1 MESKRVV
8 VTGLGAITPI
18 GNTVKDFWEG
28 LVNGKN
34 GAGEITRFDSALYKT
49 HFACEVKGYNPD
61 DFFDKKTARKY
72 DLFAQ
77 FDIVAADEAIADSGI
92 TPENTDFDEVGVL
105 LTSGIGGVNH
115 FFNEMKEFF
124 LNGDGTPRF
133 SPFLITKF
141 IANMPGG
148 VISIKYGFRG
158 PNFATVSACASSAH
172 AVMEAFDYIRYGKC
186 DVVVAGGAGAAIG
199 ECGIGGFNSM
209 KALSTRNDDF
219 MTASRPFDLNRDG
232 FVMGEGAGSLV
243 LEEYEHAMARGAKI
257 YAEIVGGGAS
267 ADAYHITAPHPEGK
281 GGILS
286 MQRALKDAGIAPEA
300 IDHINTHGTSTPA
313 GDLAEPIAIKEVFG
327 EHAYNISINSTKSMT
342 GHLLGG
348 AGAVEAIACVLAL
361 KNGIVPPTIN
371 HFDDDPQIDNR
382 LDFTF
387 HKARQ
392 RDINY
397 ALSNSFGFGGQNA
410 TLIFK
415 KFQS

>member
-8 VTGLGAITPI
+8 ITGLGAITPI
-18 GNTVKDFWEG
+18 GNTIKEFWDG
-28 LVNGKN
+28 LVQGKN
-34 GAGEITRFDSALYKT
+34 GAGEITRFDSTLFKT

-92 TPENTDFDEVGVL
+92 TPENTDFDDVGVL
-105 LTSGIGGVNH
+105 ITSGIGGVNH
-115 FFNEMKEFF
+115 FYNEVSEYAQT
-124 LNGDGTPRF
+124 DGTPRF
-133 SPFLITKF
+133 GPFLITKM
-141 IANMPGG
+141 IVNMPAG
-148 VISIKYGFRG
+148 VVSIKYGFRG
-158 PNFATVSACASSAH
+158 PNYSTVSACASSAH
-172 AVMEAFDYIRYGKC
+172 SVIDAFDYIRYGKST
-186 DVVVAGGAGAAIG
+186 VVIAGGAGAAIG
-199 ECGIGGFNSM
+199 VCGIGGFNAM
-209 KALSTRNDDF
+209 HALSTRNDDPL
-219 MTASRPFDLNRDG
+219 TASRPFDLNRDG
-232 FVMGEGAGSLV
+232 FVMGEGAGCLV
-243 LEEYEHAMARGAKI
+243 LEEYEHAIARGAKI
-257 YAEIVGGGAS
+257 YAEVVGGGAS

-286 MQRALKDAGIAPEA
+286 MQRALKDAGLSPEA

-327 EHAYNISINSTKSMT
+327 EHAYNISLNSTKSMT

-361 KNGIVPPTIN
+361 KNGIIPPTIN

-387 HKARQ
+387 NKAKK
-392 RDINY
+392 RDIHF
-397 ALSNSFGFGGQNA
+397 AMSNSFGFGGQNA

-415 KFQS
+415 KFE

>member
-18 GNTVKDFWEG
+18 GNTVKEFWEG

-34 GAGEITRFDSALYKT
+34 GACEITRFDSALYKT

-124 LNGDGTPRF
+124 VNGDDTPRF

-141 IANMPGG
+141 IANMPSG
-148 VISIKYGFRG
+148 VISIKYGFCG

-172 AVMEAFDYIRYGKC
+172 AIMEAFNYIRYGKC
-186 DVVVAGGAGAAIG
+186 DVVIAGGAGAAIG

-209 KALSTRNDDF
+209 HALSTRNDDF

-243 LEEYEHAMARGAKI
+243 LEEYEHAKARGAKI

-286 MQRALKDAGIAPEA
+286 MRRALKDAEIAPEV

-327 EHAYNISINSTKSMT
+327 DHAFNISLNSTKSMT

-361 KNGIVPPTIN
+361 KNGIIPPTIN
-371 HFDDDPQIDNR
+371 HFDDDPQIDSR

-387 HKARQ
+387 HKALK

-415 KFQS
+415 KI

>member
-18 GNTVKDFWEG
+18 GNTVKEFWDG
-28 LVNGKN
+28 LINGKN
-34 GAGEITRFDSALYKT
+34 GAGDITRFDSALFKT

-61 DFFDKKTARKY
+61 DYFDKKTARKY

-77 FDIVAADEAIADSGI
+77 FDIIAADEAIADSGI
-92 TPENTDFDEVGVL
+92 SPENTDFDDVGVM

-115 FFNEMKEFF
+115 FYNEVMEYSQTD
-124 LNGDGTPRF
+124 LTPRF
-133 SPFLITKF
+133 SPFLITKM

-158 PNFATVSACASSAH
+158 PNYATVSACASSSH
-172 AVMEAFDYIRYGKC
+172 AIIDAFNYIRYGKSKTC
-186 DVVVAGGAGAAIG
+186 VVGGAGAAIG
-199 ECGIGGFNSM
+199 VCGIGGFNAM
-209 KALSTRNDDF
+209 HALSTRNDDP

-243 LEEYEHAMARGAKI
+243 LEEYEHAKARGAKI

-286 MQRALKDAGIAPEA
+286 MKRALDDAGIAPEA

-313 GDLAEPIAIKEVFG
+313 GDLAEPLAIKEVFG

-348 AGAVEAIACVLAL
+348 AGAIEAIATVLAL
-361 KNGIVPPTIN
+361 KEGIVPPTIN
-371 HFDDDPQIDNR
+371 HFDDDPQIDSR

-387 HKARQ
+387 NQARK
-392 RDINY
+392 RDIHY
-397 ALSNSFGFGGQNA
+397 GLSNSFGFGGQNA

-415 KFQS
+415 KFEE

>member
-18 GNTVKDFWEG
+18 GNTVKVFWEG
-28 LVNGKN
+28 LVKGKN
-34 GAGEITRFDSALYKT
+34 GAGEITRFDSTLYKT

-92 TPENTDFDEVGVL
+92 SPENTDFDNVGVL

-115 FFNEMKEFF
+115 FFNELKEFF
-124 LNGDGTPRF
+124 QGDGTPRF
-133 SPFLITKF
+133 SPFLITKM

-148 VISIKYGFRG
+148 VISIKYGFCG

-172 AVMEAFDYIRYGKC
+172 AITEAFNYIRYGKC
-186 DVVVAGGAGAAIG
+186 DVVIAGGAGAAIG

-209 KALSTRNDDF
+209 KALSTRNDDY

-232 FVMGEGAGSLV
+232 FVMGEGAGCLV
-243 LEEYEHAMARGAKI
+243 LEEYGHAKARGAKI
-257 YAEIVGGGAS
+257 YAELVGCGAS
-267 ADAYHITAPHPEGK
+267 ADAYHITAPHPKGK
-281 GGILS
+281 GGALS
-286 MQRALKDAGIAPEA
+286 MQRALKDAEIAPET

-313 GDLAEPIAIKEVFG
+313 GDLAEPIAIKDVFG

-348 AGAVEAIACVLAL
+348 AGAIEAIACVLAL
-361 KNGIVPPTIN
+361 KHGIIPPTIN

-387 HKARQ
+387 NQARK
-392 RDINY
+392 RDIHY

-415 KFQS
+415 KFES

>member
-28 LVNGKN
+28 LINGKN
-34 GAGEITRFDSALYKT
+34 GAGNITRFDSTLYKT

-92 TPENTDFDEVGVL
+92 NPENTDFDDVGVM

-115 FFNEMKEFF
+115 FFQEMMEYAE
-124 LNGDGTPRF
+124 GDHTPRF
-133 SPFLITKF
+133 SPFLITK
-141 IANMPGG
+141 IIVNMPAG
-148 VISIKYGFRG
+148 VVAIKYGFHG
-158 PNFATVSACASSAH
+158 PNYATVSACASSAH
-172 AVMEAFDYIRYGKC
+172 SIIDAFNYIRFGKSK
-186 DVVVAGGAGAAIG
+186 VMIAGGAGAAIG
-199 ECGIGGFNSM
+199 QCGIGGFNSM
-209 KALSTRNDDF
+209 HALSTRNDDPL
-219 MTASRPFDLNRDG
+219 TASRPFDLNRDG

-243 LEEYEHAMARGAKI
+243 LEEYEHAKARGAKI

-267 ADAYHITAPHPEGK
+267 ADAYHITAPHPEGLGEK
-281 GGILS
+281 LC
-286 MQRALKDAGIAPEA
+286 MQRALQDAELQPEA
-300 IDHINTHGTSTPA
+300 IDHINTHGTSTPM
-313 GDLAEPIAIKEVFG
+313 GDVAEPLAIKSVFG

-348 AGAVEAIACVLAL
+348 AGAVEAIATILAL
-361 KNGIVPPTIN
+361 KEGIIPPTIN
-371 HFDDDPQIDNR
+371 HFDDDPQIDSR

-387 HKARQ
+387 NKARR
-392 RDINY
+392 RDIHF

-410 TLIFK
+410 TVVFK
-415 KFQS
+415 KFEE

>member
-8 VTGLGAITPI
+8 ITGLGAITPI

-34 GAGEITRFDSALYKT
+34 GACEITRFDSTLYKT

-92 TPENTDFDEVGVL
+92 TPENTDFDNVGVL

-124 LNGDGTPRF
+124 QGDGTPRF
-133 SPFLITKF
+133 SPFLITKM

-148 VISIKYGFRG
+148 VISIKYGFCG

-172 AVMEAFDYIRYGKC
+172 AIMEAFNYIRYGKC
-186 DVVVAGGAGAAIG
+186 DVVIAGGAGAAIG

-209 KALSTRNDDF
+209 HALSTRNDDF

-232 FVMGEGAGSLV
+232 FVMGEGAGSIV
-243 LEEYEHAMARGAKI
+243 LEEYEHAKARGAKI
-257 YAEIVGGGAS
+257 YAELVGGGAS

-286 MQRALKDAGIAPEA
+286 MRRALKDAEITPDA

-348 AGAVEAIACVLAL
+348 AGAVEAIASILAL
-361 KNGIVPPTIN
+361 KNGIIPPTIN
-371 HFDDDPQIDNR
+371 HFDDDPQIDSR

-387 HKARQ
+387 NKACK
-392 RDINY
+392 RDIHY

-415 KFQS
+415 KFES

>member
-8 VTGLGAITPI
+8 ITGLGAITPV

-34 GAGEITRFDSALYKT
+34 GACEITRFDSSLYKT

-92 TPENTDFDEVGVL
+92 TPENTDFDDVGVL

-124 LNGDGTPRF
+124 TEGDGTPRF
-133 SPFLITKF
+133 SPFLITKM

-158 PNFATVSACASSAH
+158 PNYATVSACASSAH
-172 AVMEAFDYIRYGKC
+172 AIMSAFDLIRYGKSK
-186 DVVVAGGAGAAIG
+186 VVVAGGAGAAIG

-209 KALSTRNDDF
+209 KALSTRNDDY

-243 LEEYEHAMARGAKI
+243 LEEYEHAVARGAKI
-257 YAEIVGGGAS
+257 YAEIMGGGAS

-286 MQRALKDAGIAPEA
+286 MQRALKDAELAPEA

-313 GDLAEPIAIKEVFG
+313 GDMAEPIAIKEVFG
-327 EHAYNISINSTKSMT
+327 EHAFNISINSTKSMT

-348 AGAVEAIACVLAL
+348 AGAVEDIDCVLAL
-361 KNGIVPPTIN
+361 KNGIIPPTIN
-371 HFDDDPQIDNR
+371 HFDDDPQIDSR

-387 HKARQ
+387 HKARK
-392 RDINY
+392 RDIHY

-415 KFQS
+415 KFES

>member
-18 GNTVKDFWEG
+18 GNTTKDFWEG
-28 LVNGKN
+28 LVKGKN
-34 GAGEITRFDSALYKT
+34 GAGEITRFDSTLYKT

-124 LNGDGTPRF
+124 VNGDGTPRF

-148 VISIKYGFRG
+148 VISIKYGFCG

-172 AVMEAFDYIRYGKC
+172 AIMEAFNYIRYGKC
-186 DVVVAGGAGAAIG
+186 DVVIAGGAGAAIG

-209 KALSTRNDDF
+209 HALSTRNDDF

-243 LEEYEHAMARGAKI
+243 LEEYEHAKARGAKI

-286 MQRALKDAGIAPEA
+286 MRRALKDAEITPEV

-327 EHAYNISINSTKSMT
+327 DHAFNISLNSTKSMT

-361 KNGIVPPTIN
+361 KNGIIPPTIN
-371 HFDDDPQIDNR
+371 HFDDDPQIDSR

-387 HKARQ
+387 HKARK

-415 KFQS
+415 KI

>member
-1 MESKRVV
+1 
-8 VTGLGAITPI
+8 
-18 GNTVKDFWEG
+18 
-28 LVNGKN
+28 
-34 GAGEITRFDSALYKT
+34 
-49 HFACEVKGYNPD
+49 
-61 DFFDKKTARKY
+61 
-72 DLFAQ
+72 
-77 FDIVAADEAIADSGI
+77 
-92 TPENTDFDEVGVL
+92 
-105 LTSGIGGVNH
+105 
-115 FFNEMKEFF
+115 
-124 LNGDGTPRF
+124 
-133 SPFLITKF
+133 TKF

-148 VISIKYGFRG
+148 VISIKYGFCG

-172 AVMEAFDYIRYGKC
+172 AIMEAFNYIRYGKC
-186 DVVVAGGAGAAIG
+186 DVVIAGGAGAAIG

-209 KALSTRNDDF
+209 HALSTRNDDF

-243 LEEYEHAMARGAKI
+243 LEEYEHAKARGAKI

-286 MQRALKDAGIAPEA
+286 MRRALKDAEITPEV

-327 EHAYNISINSTKSMT
+327 DHAFNISLNSTKSMT

-361 KNGIVPPTIN
+361 KNGIIPPTIN
-371 HFDDDPQIDNR
+371 HFDDDPQIDSR

-387 HKARQ
+387 HKARK

-415 KFQS
+415 KI

>member
-18 GNTVKDFWEG
+18 GNTVKEFWEG
-28 LVNGKN
+28 LVKGKN
-34 GAGEITRFDSALYKT
+34 GACEITRFDSTLYKT

-124 LNGDGTPRF
+124 VNGDGTPRF

-148 VISIKYGFRG
+148 VISIKYGFCG

-172 AVMEAFDYIRYGKC
+172 AIMEAFNYIRYGKC
-186 DVVVAGGAGAAIG
+186 DVVIAGGAGAAIG

-209 KALSTRNDDF
+209 HALSTRNDDF

-243 LEEYEHAMARGAKI
+243 LEEYEHAKARGAKI

-286 MQRALKDAGIAPEA
+286 MQRALKDAEIAPEA

-327 EHAYNISINSTKSMT
+327 DHAFNISLNSTKSMT

>member
-8 VTGLGAITPI
+8 ITGLGAITPI

-34 GAGEITRFDSALYKT
+34 GAGEITRFDSTLFKT

-61 DFFDKKTARKY
+61 DYFDKKTVRKY

-77 FDIVAADEAIADSGI
+77 FDLIAADEAILDSGI
-92 TPENTDFDEVGVL
+92 SPENTDYDEVGVMI
-105 LTSGIGGVNH
+105 TSGIGGVNH
-115 FFNEMKEFF
+115 FYNEMMEYADSGR
-124 LNGDGTPRF
+124 LPRF
-133 SPFLITKF
+133 SPFLITKM
-141 IANMPGG
+141 IVNMPAG
-148 VISIKYGFRG
+148 VVSIKYGFRG
-158 PNFATVSACASSAH
+158 PNYATVSACASSAH
-172 AVMEAFDYIRYGKC
+172 SIIDAFDNIRFGKC

-199 ECGIGGFNSM
+199 VCGIGGFNSM
-209 KALSTRNDDF
+209 KALSTRNDDPL
-219 MTASRPFDLNRDG
+219 TASRPFDLNRDG
-232 FVMGEGAGSLV
+232 FVMGEGAGCLV
-243 LEEYEHAMARGAKI
+243 LEEYEHAMRRGAKI
-257 YAEIVGGGAS
+257 YAEIVGGGSS

-286 MQRALKDAGIAPEA
+286 MQRALKDANLAPEA

-327 EHAYNISINSTKSMT
+327 EHAYDISINSTKSMT

-348 AGAVEAIACVLAL
+348 AGAVEAIASVLAL
-361 KNGIVPPTIN
+361 KHGVIPPTIN
-371 HFDDDPQIDNR
+371 HFDDDPQIDSR

-387 HKARQ
+387 NQARK
-392 RDINY
+392 RDIRY

-415 KFQS
+415 KFES

>member
-18 GNTVKDFWEG
+18 GNTVKEFWEG

-34 GAGEITRFDSALYKT
+34 GACEITRFDSALYKT

-124 LNGDGTPRF
+124 VNGDGTPRF

-148 VISIKYGFRG
+148 VISIKYGFCG

-172 AVMEAFDYIRYGKC
+172 AIMEAFNYIRYGKC
-186 DVVVAGGAGAAIG
+186 DVVIAGGAGAAIG

-209 KALSTRNDDF
+209 HALSTRNDDF

-243 LEEYEHAMARGAKI
+243 LEEYEHAKARGAKI

-286 MQRALKDAGIAPEA
+286 MRRALKDAEITPEV

-327 EHAYNISINSTKSMT
+327 DHAFNISLNSTKSMT

-361 KNGIVPPTIN
+361 KNGIIPPTIN
-371 HFDDDPQIDNR
+371 HFDDDPQIDSR

-387 HKARQ
+387 HKARK

-415 KFQS
+415 KI

>member
-18 GNTVKDFWEG
+18 GNTAKEFWEG

-34 GAGEITRFDSALYKT
+34 GACEITRFDSALYKT

-124 LNGDGTPRF
+124 VNGDGTPRF
-133 SPFLITKF
+133 SPFLITKM

-172 AVMEAFDYIRYGKC
+172 AIMEAFNYIRYGKC
-186 DVVVAGGAGAAIG
+186 DVVIAGGAGAAIG

-209 KALSTRNDDF
+209 HALSTRNDDF

-243 LEEYEHAMARGAKI
+243 LEEYEHAKARGAKI

-286 MQRALKDAGIAPEA
+286 MPRALKDAEIAPEA

-361 KNGIVPPTIN
+361 KNGIIPPTIN
-371 HFDDDPQIDNR
+371 HFDDDPQIDSR

-387 HKARQ
+387 HKARK

-415 KFQS
+415 KF